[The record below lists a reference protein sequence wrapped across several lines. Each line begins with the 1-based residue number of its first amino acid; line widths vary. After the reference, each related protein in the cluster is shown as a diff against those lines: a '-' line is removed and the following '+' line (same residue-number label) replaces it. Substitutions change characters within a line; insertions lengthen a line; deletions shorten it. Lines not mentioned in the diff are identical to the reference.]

1 MNRERARQIIRAS
14 WIGIVVNA
22 ALAVAK
28 IVVGVLDSSFA
39 VISDGIDSGTDIVTS
54 TVALIAAYVSLRPPD
69 RRFPFGYGRAETV
82 ATKLLAFFIFFSGFQ
97 LVVAA
102 VRNLVAGSSGTIP
115 GIPALVISSVSIV
128 VKMLLTVYKRRLGRR
143 LDSEL
148 LLADARNMQNDIIIS
163 AAVIIGVTATQ
174 VLEMPL
180 IDTLTALAV
189 SVWII
194 KTALQIYFLST
205 TELMD
210 GVDNPEVYRKVFEAV
225 ERVPAA
231 RNPHRVRVR
240 KLGNLYAI
248 ILDIEVAHDL
258 TVVAA
263 HRIAQA
269 TEAAIKDR
277 LDAVYDVV
285 VHLEPS
291 GNDERDESYGVCAED
306 IYIRAGDG

>member
-1 MNRERARQIIRAS
+1 MDRERARQIIRAS

-28 IVVGVLDSSFA
+28 IAVGILDSSFA

-54 TVALIAAYVSLRPPD
+54 SIALIAAYVSLRPPD
-69 RRFPFGYGRAETV
+69 RRFPYGYGRAETV

-102 VRNLVAGSSGTIP
+102 IRTVITGGTDAIP
-115 GIPALVISSVSIV
+115 GGPALAISSVSIV
-128 VKMLLTVYKRRLGRR
+128 AKVLLTVYKRTLGRR

-163 AAVIIGVTATQ
+163 AAVIIGVAATR
-174 VLEMPL
+174 VLQMPI
-180 IDTLTALAV
+180 IDTITALAV

-210 GVDNPEVYRKVFEAV
+210 GMDNPEVYRKVFEAV

-240 KLGNLYAI
+240 KLGNLYAV
-248 ILDIEVAHDL
+248 ILDVEVARDL

-269 TEAAIKDR
+269 TEKAIKNR

-291 GNDERDESYGVCAED
+291 GNEERDESYGVRAED
-306 IYIRAGDG
+306 IYIRTGDG